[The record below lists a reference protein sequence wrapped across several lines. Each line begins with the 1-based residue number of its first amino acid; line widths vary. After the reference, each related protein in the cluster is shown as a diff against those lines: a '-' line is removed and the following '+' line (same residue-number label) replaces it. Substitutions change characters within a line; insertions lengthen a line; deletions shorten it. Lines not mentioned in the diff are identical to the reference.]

1 MTRKTVKYKGED
13 YYYYYCRTGKKHG
26 CANAPMVKE
35 SELIQCVQESLKG
48 HIENIASLENIL
60 TGFTQEKIRREIV
73 REYEEHI
80 ENCEKQIALVGSYK
94 KGLYENLV
102 NGSLSK
108 AEYLTYKQEYSK
120 EYDALTAAV
129 SAWKDKIAAVLDN
142 REERNRWIN
151 HFLQFSKMESID
163 RRAVVHLIRFIRVI
177 SKKEIYIEFSYA
189 DEYRKAAEFAEQ
201 LTRREAV

>member
-1 MTRKTVKYKGED
+1 MG
-13 YYYYYCRTGKKHG
+13 
-26 CANAPMVKE
+26 A
-35 SELIQCVQESLKG
+35 I
-48 HIENIASLENIL
+48 I
-60 TGFTQEKIRREIV
+60 
-73 REYEEHI
+73 
-80 ENCEKQIALVGSYK
+80 
-94 KGLYENLV
+94 
-102 NGSLSK
+102 
-108 AEYLTYKQEYSK
+108 EYLTYKQEYSK
-120 EYDALTAAV
+120 EYDDLTAAV

>member
-1 MTRKTVKYKGED
+1 M
-13 YYYYYCRTGKKHG
+13 
-26 CANAPMVKE
+26 
-35 SELIQCVQESLKG
+35 
-48 HIENIASLENIL
+48 
-60 TGFTQEKIRREIV
+60 
-73 REYEEHI
+73 
-80 ENCEKQIALVGSYK
+80 GSYK

-120 EYDALTAAV
+120 EYDDLTAAV